1 MIYFAYGSNM
11 DHEQMQSRCPGSRII
26 AIGALP
32 HYTLAFTRWSRSWNS
47 ATADILP
54 EQGSQVYG
62 VLYDLILDDLKRMD
76 KFADYPHSY
85 TRQDVFVES
94 EGERLPALTYVA
106 IRQGVFL
113 PSRAYIGKM
122 IQGAENHKIP
132 EKYIAIL
139 KSIKTHD

>member
-1 MIYFAYGSNM
+1 M
-11 DHEQMQSRCPGSRII
+11 DHEQMQSRCPGSRVI
-26 AIGALP
+26 AIGVLP

-54 EQGSQVYG
+54 EQGRQVYG
-62 VLYDLILDDLKRMD
+62 VLYDLILEDLKRMD
-76 KFADYPHSY
+76 KFADYPNSY

-94 EGERLPALTYVA
+94 DGERLPALTYVA

-113 PSRAYIGKM
+113 PSKAYMGKM
-122 IQGAENHKIP
+122 IQGAERHKIP
-132 EKYIAIL
+132 ESYLAVL